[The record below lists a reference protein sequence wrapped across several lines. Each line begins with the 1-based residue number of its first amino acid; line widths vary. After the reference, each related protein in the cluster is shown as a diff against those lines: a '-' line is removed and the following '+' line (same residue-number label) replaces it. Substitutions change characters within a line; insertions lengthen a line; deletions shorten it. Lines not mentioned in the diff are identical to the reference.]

1 MLLSP
6 SLPTFLV
13 PTVRH
18 GRGRSSCFGS
28 SQDRTGKSLAIL
40 RALEPASSTLPVT
53 TSREEA
59 DRYELVSEL
68 ATGGMATVYLGRL
81 RGPHG
86 FARTVAVKVM
96 HPQYAKDPSF
106 HEMFLDEARL
116 TARIRHPNVV
126 PTLDIVSDRGE
137 LLIVMEYVEGESLSS
152 LLRACRSAEKRI
164 PAPIVSALLHD
175 VLSGLHAAH
184 ETKGEDGESLGIIH
198 RDVSPQNVLVGTD
211 GLTRVLDFGVAK
223 ARGRVH
229 NTNDG
234 EIKGKVPYMPPEQ
247 LYGEDIDRTVD
258 VYAAGVVAWEA
269 LTAQRLFD
277 GPNEAVIMRG
287 ITEEPVPTPGSIVE
301 GLSPALDALVMR
313 AISRDKN
320 ERFATAQEMATAL
333 EECGPIATRR
343 AVAAFVKELAGDK
356 LDERSRIV
364 RAFESG
370 KSQARSAPHLRS
382 LEAVLTRATRPERP
396 VSSSTPELPDV
407 PSVASDVVPR
417 DRSRFV
423 VGLALLVASLGALL
437 LFVIVRNPNP
447 STPLGTATGSSAA
460 SSLAIKLPPG
470 SSAEPGVAVAPGA
483 GASAGSASASA
494 SGAPSAIPSPSSAPS
509 ATSTVQPKVPSKPK
523 PGEKPEKPASPA
535 TPSTAAKGGET
546 CKPPYTVDAE
556 GHRHYKVECL

>member
-1 MLLSP
+1 L
-6 SLPTFLV
+6 
-13 PTVRH
+13 
-18 GRGRSSCFGS
+18 
-28 SQDRTGKSLAIL
+28 Q
-40 RALEPASSTLPVT
+40 PASSTLPVA

-126 PTLDIVSDRGE
+126 PTLDIVSERGE

-152 LLRACRSAEKRI
+152 LLRACRASDKRI
-164 PAPIVSALLHD
+164 PAPIVAAILHD

-184 ETKGEDGESLGIIH
+184 ETKGDDGESLGIIH

-287 ITEEPVPTPGSIVE
+287 ITDEPVPTPGSIVE
-301 GLSPALDALVMR
+301 GLSPAFDALVMR

-343 AVAAFVKELAGDK
+343 AVAAFVKELAGEK

-382 LEAVLTRATRPERP
+382 LEAVLTRATRPDRP
-396 VSSSTPELPDV
+396 VSSSPDLPDV
-407 PSVASDVVPR
+407 PSVASDVIPR

-437 LFVIVRNPNP
+437 LFVIVRSPTP
-447 STPLGTATGSSAA
+447 SAPMGTATGSSAA
-460 SSLAIKLPPG
+460 SSLGLKPPPG
-470 SSAEPGVAVAPGA
+470 SSAEPSVAVAPNA
-483 GASAGSASASA
+483 
-494 SGAPSAIPSPSSAPS
+494 APSAVPSSAPS
-509 ATSTVQPKVPSKPK
+509 AGAPSGSSSGASGMVAPSSTASIGTPPVVPKAPNKPK
-523 PGEKPEKPASPA
+523 PGDKLEKPAAPA
-535 TPSTAAKGGET
+535 ASSKGET

>member
-1 MLLSP
+1 MNLASP
-6 SLPTFLV
+6 ALCLSLPFPL
-13 PTVRH
+13 PTVRY
-18 GRGRSSCFGS
+18 GLGRSAFGGS
-28 SQDRTGKSLAIL
+28 SQDRNAARFAIL
-40 RALEPASSTLPVT
+40 RALEPATPGT
-53 TSREEA
+53 PATKEEVE
-59 DRYELVSEL
+59 RYELVSEL

-152 LLRACRSAEKRI
+152 LLRSCRAAEKRI
-164 PAPIVSALLHD
+164 PAPIVAALLHD

-184 ETKGEDGESLGIIH
+184 ETRGEDGESLGIIH

-269 LTAQRLFD
+269 LTARRLFD

-287 ITEEPVPTPGSIVE
+287 ITDEPVPTPGSLIADVP
-301 GLSPALDALVMR
+301 PALDAWVMK

-343 AVAAFVKELAGDK
+343 AVAAFVKELAGAK

-370 KSQARSAPHLRS
+370 KSNARSAPHLRT
-382 LEAVLTRATRPERP
+382 LEAVLTRATRVEGSGRP
-396 VSSSTPELPDV
+396 ANTSTPEI
-407 PSVASDVVPR
+407 PSVASDVMPR

-437 LFVIVRNPNP
+437 LFVIVRNPTT
-447 STPLGTATGSSAA
+447 STPTGTASGSSAA
-460 SSLAIKLPPG
+460 TTTVSSGGVKVPSEPW
-470 SSAEPGVAVAPGA
+470 AEPGIGVAPMPSMTA
-483 GASAGSASASA
+483 PTPSASVPAPHASVP
-494 SGAPSAIPSPSSAPS
+494 GPHTTPKAPPKPIAEEKPVTPVTS
-509 ATSTVQPKVPSKPK
+509 ATS
-523 PGEKPEKPASPA
+523 
-535 TPSTAAKGGET
+535 AKGGEG